1 MNEFVFKPTKS
12 ASQKHNKAANKI
24 IQDVFFIGYNKS
36 TADRFNHLESIIRGM
51 LYVVDKKCVNSII
64 NIIINNMQNIVNT
77 DIFYRSDEYMI
88 KYYQKNLRKMKKIF
102 L

>member
-1 MNEFVFKPTKS
+1 MTEFIFVPTKS
-12 ASQKHNKAANKI
+12 ASQKYNKAANKI
-24 IQDVFFIGYNKS
+24 IQDVFFKS
-36 TADRFNHLESIIRGM
+36 IADRFNHLESIIKGM

-77 DIFYRSDEYMI
+77 DIFYRSDEHI
-88 KYYQKNLRKMKKIF
+88 VKYYQKNLRKMKKIF

>member
-1 MNEFVFKPTKS
+1 MTEFIFVPTKS

-24 IQDVFFIGYNKS
+24 INDVFFISYNKS
-36 TADRFNHLESIIRGM
+36 TADRFNHLESIIKSM

-77 DIFYRSDEYMI
+77 DIFYRSDEYMV